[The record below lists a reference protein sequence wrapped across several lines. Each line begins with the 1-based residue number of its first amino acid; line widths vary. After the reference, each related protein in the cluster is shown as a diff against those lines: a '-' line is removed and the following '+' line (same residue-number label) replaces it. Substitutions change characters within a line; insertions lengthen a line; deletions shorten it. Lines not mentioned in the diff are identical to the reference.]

1 MFSTVPIMA
10 VAPLTR
16 PLRFRKFRSSTVKY
30 WHIWGTSASSM
41 APAWRT
47 GVPSLLSSAARM
59 ASRPLPKPAAV
70 GIHNMNVPVR
80 VFLLQLLLGIHGR
93 LIGAADA
100 GGHGDVD
107 RILPRLQHGSEVLHK
122 QMGIQKAGGDLRT
135 AAQRVIIVVHIE
147 AVHIA
152 LIFLLHAVHTVGAGQ
167 HGNALQ
173 AALRQIGAA
182 VRKYDKRHR
191 LLLQMF

>member
-1 MFSTVPIMA
+1 MGHIRIQHGPGLA
-10 VAPLTR
+10 DGGAQLAQLCR
-16 PLRFRKFRSSTVKY
+16 PDGKQ
-30 WHIWGTSASSM
+30 
-41 APAWRT
+41 
-47 GVPSLLSSAARM
+47 AA
-59 ASRPLPKPAAV
+59 AEAAAV
-70 GIHNMNVPVR
+70 RIHNMNVPVR
-80 VFLLQLLLGIHGR
+80 VFLLQLLLGVHGR

-107 RILPRLQHGSEVLHK
+107 RILSRLQHRPEVLHK